1 MKRAG
6 GIAVTP
12 SRVLPCSPA
21 LKKLTAM
28 VGRSAPIYRGVVE
41 LCAVRLRDS
50 EAPYLGVKEAAYCSL
65 RSQLLM
71 ALHDGGANE
80 ITSKVGGPGCTGAGG
95 AWRGKAGAL
104 SGSTCRTPLLLLT
117 QWKLR

>member
-1 MKRAG
+1 
-6 GIAVTP
+6 
-12 SRVLPCSPA
+12 
-21 LKKLTAM
+21 M
-28 VGRSAPIYRGVVE
+28 VGRSAPIFRGVVE

-80 ITSKVGGPGCTGAGG
+80 ITSKVPGLQG
-95 AWRGKAGAL
+95 AWAPNLVRPVAGASSLPCAPPLQLTTLGPAWTRPL
-104 SGSTCRTPLLLLT
+104 SLQLCVSCSIFLGHYLAQP
-117 QWKLR
+117 